1 MYIYIYIY
9 IYRYVYP
16 IKLLLLLH
24 VSSFLTLYYLVLH
37 TASEPWYVSL
47 CELWLF
53 YRYVALSDNSN
64 SNYKARELKS
74 VHVDAVGV
82 FVKFVIHKNHINKH
96 NLYNQ
101 VSEAV
106 FKMSRT
112 ELQKLE
118 MKLQFWQGKCHRHL

>member
-1 MYIYIYIY
+1 M
-9 IYRYVYP
+9 
-16 IKLLLLLH
+16 
-24 VSSFLTLYYLVLH
+24 
-37 TASEPWYVSL
+37 
-47 CELWLF
+47 
-53 YRYVALSDNSN
+53 ALSDNSN

-101 VSEAV
+101 VSGAV

-112 ELQKLE
+112 KSQKLE
-118 MKLQFWQGKCHRHL
+118 MPQVYAHFSLCCVSQLYIAWMGGWVYLHLHLHLGVLTFALGQDYVCDLLDYFWTDKTDLA